1 MDKRLKLTEEQK
13 KLALKFNELCEEM
26 KREGIGFINDAFNG
40 DVLLLNT
47 ANVEECVDVDEIN
60 LEDDENYQ
68 DEQLAD
74 MEEMFLTHIN
84 FCFSTGAPDSFIG
97 IRFKK

>member
-1 MDKRLKLTEEQK
+1 MDERLKLTERQSE
-13 KLALKFNELCEEM
+13 LAKKFNELCEEM
-26 KREGIGFINDAFNG
+26 KREKIGFINDGFNG
-40 DVLLLNT
+40 NVILLNL
-47 ANVEECVDVDEIN
+47 EKIEDWVDVDDMN
-60 LEDDENYQ
+60 LEDEVD

-84 FCFSTGAPDSFIG
+84 FFFSTGVPDSFIG

>member
-1 MDKRLKLTEEQK
+1 MDERLKLTERQSE
-13 KLALKFNELCEEM
+13 LAKKFNELCEEM
-26 KREGIGFINDAFNG
+26 KREKIGFINDGFNG
-40 DVLLLNT
+40 NVILLNL
-47 ANVEECVDVDEIN
+47 EKIEDWVDVDDMN
-60 LEDDENYQ
+60 LEDEVV

-84 FCFSTGAPDSFIG
+84 FFFSTGVPDSFIG

>member
-1 MDKRLKLTEEQK
+1 MDKRLELTERQSE
-13 KLALKFNELCEEM
+13 LAKKFNELCEEM
-26 KREGIGFINDAFNG
+26 KREGIGFINDAYNG
-40 DVLLLNT
+40 DILLLNL
-47 ANVEECVDVDEIN
+47 NHVDDWIDVDEMN
-60 LEDDENYQ
+60 LEDDENWE

-84 FCFSTGAPDSFIG
+84 FFHSTGTPDGFIG